1 MKGILGGALALLMT
15 WGAMQ
20 LVERYLHFK
29 TVFFDSRM
37 AFIGFVVGMVIGLV
51 GSSLSV
57 GRHLRAGA

>member
-1 MKGILGGALALLMT
+1 MSNRSCGAVALLMT

-20 LVERYLHFK
+20 LVTHYLHFR
-29 TVFFDSRM
+29 TVFFDARM
-37 AFIGFVVGMVIGLV
+37 GFIGVVVGMVIGFV